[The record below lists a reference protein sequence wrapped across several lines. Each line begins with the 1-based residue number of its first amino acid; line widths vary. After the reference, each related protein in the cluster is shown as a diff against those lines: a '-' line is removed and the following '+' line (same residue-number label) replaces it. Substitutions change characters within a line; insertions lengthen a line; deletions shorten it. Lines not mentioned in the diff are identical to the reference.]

1 MTESR
6 SQIVG
11 VLSGKGGV
19 GKTNLVVNV
28 AIACRGEGKR
38 VLVVDGDLGLANV
51 DVLLGMTPKRNVG
64 DVLRGDCALED
75 AVAIGP
81 QGIHVLPAAS
91 ARADLATLRPRELAA
106 LLLPLFKAAERY
118 ELVLLDLGAG
128 LGTAVLGLAA
138 CCDRLLLVTTPEP
151 TAFADAYATLK
162 VLAGELPDTPVE
174 VVVNGARSLGEA
186 LRSHARLEKLA
197 LRFLA
202 RAPTLAGFIP
212 YDPRLPQAV
221 ARQCAVIEVFP
232 NAPSSRE
239 FARLAVRVSAPG
251 QAAPR
256 TGAPRKEN

>member
-64 DVLRGDCALED
+64 DVLRGDCALEE

-91 ARADLATLRPRELAA
+91 ARADLASLRPRELAA

-128 LGTAVLGLAA
+128 LGPAVLGLAA
-138 CCDRLLLVTTPEP
+138 CCDRLILVTTPEP

-162 VLAGELPDTPVE
+162 VLAGELPDTAVE
-174 VVVNGARSLGEA
+174 VVVNGARSFGEA
-186 LRSHARLEKLA
+186 RRSHTRLEKLA
-197 LRFLA
+197 LRFLG
-202 RAPTLAGFIP
+202 RAPAFAGFVP
-212 YDPRLPQAV
+212 HDPRLRDAI
-221 ARQCAVIEVFP
+221 ARQCAVIEAYP

-239 FARLAVRVSAPG
+239 FARLALRVVG
-251 QAAPR
+251 AAER
-256 TGAPRKEN
+256 ASRADSPRKEN